1 MEKKNKKFILAATPH
16 GVISFTG
23 MCSAVYC
30 IPQFRN
36 INTAAASAVLQTP
49 LLKHV
54 MGIFGLIDANG
65 KNLEKHFKKDGVKGS
80 CVLYVGGIAELF
92 KSSRKEERLYLQGRK
107 GFIKMALKN
116 GVDIIPLYL
125 FGNTS
130 VLTVMKN
137 RTLEGLSRKLQ
148 ASVTYFWGSYG
159 LPIPR
164 PNKILY
170 VRGRPLGFPKIDNP
184 TQEDIDKWHKVYVD
198 EVVRIFETYRG
209 ELADYSKKEIFV
221 E

>member
-1 MEKKNKKFILAATPH
+1 MCRKFILAATPH

-49 LLKHV
+49 IIKHV

-65 KNLEKHFKKDGVKGS
+65 RNMEKHFKKKGVKGS

-92 KSSRKEERLYLQGRK
+92 KSSRKEERLYLSGRK
-107 GFIKMALKN
+107 GFVKMALRN

-130 VLTVMKN
+130 VLTVFKN
-137 RTLEGLSRKLQ
+137 KALETVSRKIQ
-148 ASVTYFWGSYG
+148 ASVTYFWGWNG

-170 VRGRPLGFPKIDNP
+170 VRGRPLGMPKIENP
-184 TQEDIDKWHKVYVD
+184 TQEEINKWHGKYVE
-198 EVVRIFETYRG
+198 EVTRIFETYRG
-209 ELADYSKKEIFV
+209 ELSDYAKKELIV
-221 E
+221 D